1 MTTETNKERLAAFCL
16 QMLADEKRL
25 PNAEE
30 CKSFFQHNENETLEP
45 ITPYQHLKPLSELV
59 VASVFNK
66 AIAGSVTH
74 QKLWFQLVE
83 QWAAPK
89 PTIPAHPETDESD
102 SISINLKPF
111 TSQLASNGN

>member
-30 CKSFFQHNENETLEP
+30 CKAFFNQNENEILEP
-45 ITPYQHLKPLSELV
+45 ISPYQHLKPLSELV
-59 VASVFNK
+59 LASVFNK
-66 AIAGSVTH
+66 AISGSVTH
-74 QKLWFQLVE
+74 QKLWFQFVD

-89 PTIPAHPETDESD
+89 PTIPAPPESNTSEA
-102 SISINLKPF
+102 ISINLKPF
-111 TSQLASNGN
+111 TSELATNGN

>member
-16 QMLADEKRL
+16 KMLADEKRL

-30 CKSFFQHNENETLEP
+30 CKPFFQHHSNETLEP
-45 ITPYQHLKPLSELV
+45 ITPYQHLTPLSELV

-66 AIAGSVTH
+66 AIAGSITH

-89 PTIPAHPETDESD
+89 PAPITQNEAVASD
-102 SISINLKPF
+102 AISINLKPF
-111 TSQLASNGN
+111 TPELATNGN

>member
-30 CKSFFQHNENETLEP
+30 CKSFFQHNETLEP

-89 PTIPAHPETDESD
+89 PTIPAHPETDASD